1 MHANYGTTD
10 GIKYNLTEEEYAR
23 LRAASP
29 SQLSDAQILHFRHKA
44 NAKLDSILVAVVGK
58 ANIPLPVV
66 PDELHGISDD
76 LTTFFILRSK
86 YRKVEPN
93 KSDWVDEFKTLA
105 MDNLKLL
112 MGNADNFVD
121 ALGNIISVDGFDIS
135 TLDYDPIFGM
145 ERTVEGERV
154 TGDYEESQEDW

>member
-1 MHANYGTTD
+1 MHANYGTAD
-10 GIKYNLTEEEYAR
+10 GIKYNLTEAEYTR
-23 LRAASP
+23 LRAATP
-29 SQLSDAQILHFRHKA
+29 SELSDAQILHFRQKA

-76 LTTFFILRSK
+76 LTTYFILRSK

-93 KSDWVDEFKTLA
+93 KSDWVDEYKILA

-145 ERTVEGERV
+145 ERTVEGARV
-154 TGDYEESQEDW
+154 TGDYDESQEDW